1 MSMPVV
7 DQCNGC
13 EKSII
18 SGQVGCLQGLAPR
31 RNSAWGLVS
40 SATHIKRQTNTEE
53 STTRVGQE

>member
-1 MSMPVV
+1 MSIPSSISAMVV
-7 DQCNGC
+7 R
-13 EKSII
+13 KSIM